1 MRRSALVVIAALLAA
16 AGCTVQNPDPTPA
29 ASPTPV
35 AVQWRAVELPVT
47 APGRAAPR
55 DAVNCGGTWYVVG
68 AVLAPDG
75 AISPAVWA
83 SRDGGSTFTPVPLD
97 ARTFYGR
104 QNLLYTVG
112 CKDGKI
118 ATVGAKSGGAH
129 GNPRVATW
137 YQRED
142 GSLTEVEAYFELYGG
157 GDHVGVS
164 HIAGGPTGW
173 LIAGNRTSGAAVW
186 TSADATAFELIEYG
200 GAKVSGTTGETASPS
215 PGQARQEGATAA
227 ADVVATQD
235 GWIVVGSVLRP
246 GRVGRDAAAW
256 SSGDGRNFEQLTV
269 PSVDDD
275 DALLRAATV
284 AGGVLAVGVRG
295 DAFGAWA
302 QRDGRWTAA
311 GTFGRSRGQIAAGV
325 GGIATLGDGVLVA
338 TEAAGGRQLWFTD
351 PAGRS
356 WTPVTPPK
364 VVPAG
369 GDTSLTVAGSGDV
382 VLLLADDGRAGGV
395 WLAGRP

>member
-1 MRRSALVVIAALLAA
+1 
-16 AGCTVQNPDPTPA
+16 
-29 ASPTPV
+29 
-35 AVQWRAVELPVT
+35 
-47 APGRAAPR
+47 
-55 DAVNCGGTWYVVG
+55 
-68 AVLAPDG
+68 
-75 AISPAVWA
+75 
-83 SRDGGSTFTPVPLD
+83 
-97 ARTFYGR
+97 
-104 QNLLYTVG
+104 
-112 CKDGKI
+112 
-118 ATVGAKSGGAH
+118 
-129 GNPRVATW
+129 
-137 YQRED
+137 
-142 GSLTEVEAYFELYGG
+142 
-157 GDHVGVS
+157 
-164 HIAGGPTGW
+164 
-173 LIAGNRTSGAAVW
+173 
-186 TSADATAFELIEYG
+186 
-200 GAKVSGTTGETASPS
+200 
-215 PGQARQEGATAA
+215 
-227 ADVVATQD
+227 
-235 GWIVVGSVLRP
+235 VVGSVLRP

-275 DALLRAATV
+275 DAVLRAATV